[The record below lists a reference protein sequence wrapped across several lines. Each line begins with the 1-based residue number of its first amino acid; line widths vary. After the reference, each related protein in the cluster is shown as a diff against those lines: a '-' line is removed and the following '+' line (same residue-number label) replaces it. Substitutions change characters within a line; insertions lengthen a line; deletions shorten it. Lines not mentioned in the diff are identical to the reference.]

1 MDISV
6 IPIGNS
12 KGIRLTKTLLEKY
25 NITDTV
31 EIILEKGYF
40 IIKPKKEPRKGWE
53 KAFNKMNETGDDR
66 LLIADVFKDE
76 DFEEW
81 K

>member
-40 IIKPKKEPRKGWE
+40 IIKSKKEPRKGWE
-53 KAFNKMNETGDDR
+53 KAFNKMHETGDDK
-66 LLIADVFKDE
+66 LLITDVFKDE